1 MMFQQV
7 GKQKQYSSSK
17 TYIINIHVKII
28 NGVYEHGCTA
38 DDVLQ
43 RFTDDDSG
51 EFKLPLSKDIRGLL
65 SLHDM
70 SHLNIGGEPLLY
82 KAKEFSSKHLASA
95 ITYLEPSLEK
105 YVRQSL
111 DHPYHLSLMQY
122 KARHHLTYLQSLPI
136 RDTAVEKLAVAEFQL
151 NKLLHQK
158 EIQEIKRYVHEC

>member
-1 MMFQQV
+1 MV
-7 GKQKQYSSSK
+7 S
-17 TYIINIHVKII
+17 TINRCAA
-28 NGVYEHGCTA
+28 G
-38 DDVLQ
+38 DVLW
-43 RFTDDDSG
+43 RFTGSGG

-70 SHLNIGGEPLLY
+70 SHLDIGGEVLLY

-95 ITYLEPSLEK
+95 IRYLEPSLAE

-111 DHPYHLSLMQY
+111 DHPYHLSLMPY
-122 KARHHLTYLQSLPI
+122 KARHHLAYLQSLPN

-158 EIQEIKRYVHEC
+158 EMQEIKRYVNECSF